1 MDFISD
7 ILLDSSKAIE
17 DEVIVTFL
25 GNKQAEDK
33 SIGFKDRQE
42 SSPRR

>member
-7 ILLDSSKAIE
+7 ILLDNNKAIE

-25 GNKQAEDK
+25 GNKQSEDK
-33 SIGFKDRQE
+33 SITFKDRRE
-42 SSPRR
+42 NSS